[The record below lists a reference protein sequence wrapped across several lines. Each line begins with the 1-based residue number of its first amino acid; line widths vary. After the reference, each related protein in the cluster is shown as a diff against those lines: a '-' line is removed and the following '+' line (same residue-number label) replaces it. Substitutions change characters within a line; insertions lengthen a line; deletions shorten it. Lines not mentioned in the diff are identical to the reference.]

1 MHAFAFHLMYPD
13 RKFSEEISF
22 GVHGDDTAWDSSQNV
37 PLFNMKNLQA
47 IFLEY
52 FGYVYTDPN
61 KNLEC
66 DFYVEPKDYTFLSR
80 ELIKFRGSYVG
91 KLKESSILGML
102 EWMKKDHCDL
112 QQLHQNCSAALREY
126 LFYEEKIYNKRRKFF
141 LEMYREL
148 GCNKELPN
156 FEQSLDRWGLEY
168 NRGSSDECPL
178 WLCSFETW
186 DWMSI

>member
-1 MHAFAFHLMYPD
+1 
-13 RKFSEEISF
+13 
-22 GVHGDDTAWDSSQNV
+22 
-37 PLFNMKNLQA
+37 
-47 IFLEY
+47 
-52 FGYVYTDPN
+52 
-61 KNLEC
+61 
-66 DFYVEPKDYTFLSR
+66 
-80 ELIKFRGSYVG
+80 
-91 KLKESSILGML
+91 
-102 EWMKKDHCDL
+102 MKKDHCDL